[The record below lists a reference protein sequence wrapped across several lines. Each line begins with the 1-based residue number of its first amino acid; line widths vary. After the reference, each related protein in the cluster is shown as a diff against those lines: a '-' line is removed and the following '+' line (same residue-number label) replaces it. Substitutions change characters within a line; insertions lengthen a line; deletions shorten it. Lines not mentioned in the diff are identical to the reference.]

1 MSKSSDSRRRGR
13 NIKIL
18 SLNSTMKSAVT
29 LAIFLSLASALIVMI
44 ITSEFLNVKFAHAQ
58 TDNFNSTSHPNINA
72 TNIHDSKTMV
82 LGNDIK
88 HLVILIPNEAHE
100 SPAMEEEQRHIN
112 QPYIPQNAVVSPGT
126 MITWFNGDVDH
137 DHMITLNDA
146 RSKQEVFDSG
156 VFAFNEASK
165 PIIVNNISTFNY
177 FEANVNN
184 EDEDFVMDGEIIVV
198 DQPSSSTIPNSSPS
212 SNNNIDTVGTYMVPT
227 QDIDTYLSELT
238 DRGFVINSMYDFQD
252 LRGGQEGTGD
262 KQTLIVWG
270 ANSSA
275 MPLDTII
282 NSLKEITPEL
292 PYS

>member
-1 MSKSSDSRRRGR
+1 
-13 NIKIL
+13 
-18 SLNSTMKSAVT
+18 
-29 LAIFLSLASALIVMI
+29 MI
-44 ITSEFLNVKFAHAQ
+44 TTSEFLNVKFAHAQ
-58 TDNFNSTSHPNINA
+58 TDNLNSTSHPNINA

-112 QPYIPQNAVVSPGT
+112 QPYIPQKAVVRPGT

-137 DHMITLNDA
+137 DHKITLNDA
-146 RSKQEVFDSG
+146 SSKQEVFDSG

-198 DQPSSSTIPNSSPS
+198 DQPSSSTIPNSSSS

-292 PYS
+292 PYILSWYLFNRLFYHSKIVQSY

>member
-1 MSKSSDSRRRGR
+1 MSKSSDYSRRGR
-13 NIKIL
+13 NIELL

-44 ITSEFLNVKFAHAQ
+44 TTEFLNVKFAHAQ
-58 TDNFNSTSHPNINA
+58 TDNFNSTSHLNINA
-72 TNIHDSKTMV
+72 TNIYDSKTMV

-88 HLVILIPNEAHE
+88 NLVILIPNEAHE
-100 SPAMEEEQRHIN
+100 SPTMEEEQRHIN
-112 QPYIPQNAVVSPGT
+112 QPYIPQKAVVRPGT

-137 DHMITLNDA
+137 DHKITLNDA
-146 RSKQEVFDSG
+146 RSKQQIFDSG

-184 EDEDFVMDGEIIVV
+184 EDEDFVMDGEIVV
-198 DQPSSSTIPNSSPS
+198 DQPSSTPNSSSS
-212 SNNNIDTVGTYMVPT
+212 SNSNIDTVGTYMVPT

-238 DRGFVINSMYDFQD
+238 DRGFIINSMHDFQD

>member
-1 MSKSSDSRRRGR
+1 MSKSSDYRRCGR
-13 NIKIL
+13 NIELL

-44 ITSEFLNVKFAHAQ
+44 TASEFPNVKFAHAQ
-58 TDNFNSTSHPNINA
+58 TDNFNSTYSNINA

-100 SPAMEEEQRHIN
+100 SPTMEEEQRHIN
-112 QPYIPQNAVVSPGT
+112 QPYIPQKAVVRPGT

-137 DHMITLNDA
+137 DHKITLNDA
-146 RSKQEVFDSG
+146 SSKQEVFDSG

-165 PIIVNNISTFNY
+165 PVIVNNISTFNY
-177 FEANVNN
+177 FEADVNN

-198 DQPSSSTIPNSSPS
+198 DQPSSKTTPNSFSS
-212 SNNNIDTVGTYMVPT
+212 SNNNIGTVGTYMVPT

-238 DRGFVINSMYDFQD
+238 DRGFVINSMHDFQD